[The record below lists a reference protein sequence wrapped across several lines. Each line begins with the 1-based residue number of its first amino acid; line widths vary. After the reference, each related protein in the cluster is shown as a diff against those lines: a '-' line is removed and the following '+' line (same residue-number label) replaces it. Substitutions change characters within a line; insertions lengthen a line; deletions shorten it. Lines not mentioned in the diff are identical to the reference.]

1 MKIDTSSNML
11 TAAMNTLKAKNKG
24 VDTYDEYK
32 RKNGL
37 LDPYGFSSAIGAL
50 YASSK
55 RDLSSYGI
63 NNRNISNKGLQN
75 SGYASYIDSLSKTK
89 LDTGLNAIR
98 DEYSNKEYDASLGYL
113 GYLESYRDKTNT
125 LKKSVMSHLVSNDVV
140 DLNTAIAYGVSA
152 GLSREE
158 AEEIGRSAYD
168 VTKQKVFN
176 SILQQ
181 TVSLGLD
188 KEGARQLAIKMGVSE
203 ADALDFAN
211 EIGELLDYYGNISD
225 EYLEFLEQRANQ

>member
-1 MKIDTSSNML
+1 MKTDTSINML
-11 TAAMNTLKAKNKG
+11 TAAMNTLKTKYKG
-24 VDTYDEYK
+24 ADTFDEYK
-32 RKNGL
+32 RKKGL
-37 LDPYGFSSAIGAL
+37 LDPYGFSDAVSAL

-55 RDLSSYGI
+55 RDLSSYGT
-63 NNRNISNKGLQN
+63 NNREINNKGLQN
-75 SGYASYIDSLSKTK
+75 SGYASFIDSLAKKK
-89 LDTGLNAIR
+89 LDSGIGAIK
-98 DEYSNKEYDASLGYL
+98 DEYSKKEYDASVGYL
-113 GYLESYRDKTNT
+113 GYLENYRDKTNT
-125 LKKSVMSHLVSNDVV
+125 LKKNVMSHLVSNDVV

-152 GLSREE
+152 GLSRDE
-158 AEEIGRSAYD
+158 AEQIGKSAYE

-203 ADALDFAN
+203 TDALEFAN

>member
-1 MKIDTSSNML
+1 
-11 TAAMNTLKAKNKG
+11 
-24 VDTYDEYK
+24 
-32 RKNGL
+32 
-37 LDPYGFSSAIGAL
+37 
-50 YASSK
+50 
-55 RDLSSYGI
+55 
-63 NNRNISNKGLQN
+63 
-75 SGYASYIDSLSKTK
+75 
-89 LDTGLNAIR
+89 
-98 DEYSNKEYDASLGYL
+98 
-113 GYLESYRDKTNT
+113 
-125 LKKSVMSHLVSNDVV
+125 MSHLVSNDVV

-158 AEEIGRSAYD
+158 AEEIGKSAYD